1 MLRLLSRSRK
11 KYYWIDLV
19 ASATSHVVRAYHGKQ
34 GEPPNTHVVFEG
46 PEAEAKE
53 AFTMK
58 QIEKIEK
65 GYTLM

>member
-1 MLRLLSRSRK
+1 MLRLVSKSRK
-11 KYYWIDLV
+11 KYYWIDQV
-19 ASATSHVVRAYHGKQ
+19 HNGDTHIVKAYHGKQ

-46 PEAEAKE
+46 NEAEAKE

-65 GYTLM
+65 GYSIM